1 VSYFCQKPFST
12 INREIKRGMERGGGY
27 MYGPGNPPSAL
38 NANAV
43 SSVMTGPP
51 TSCESIQEEERYD
64 FCGLTTFMTGY
75 ILCGALDFIHWLLEL
90 DMTIE

>member
-1 VSYFCQKPFST
+1 
-12 INREIKRGMERGGGY
+12 

-51 TSCESIQEEERYD
+51 TYCESIQEEERYD
-64 FCGLTTFMTGY
+64 FCCLTTFMTGY